1 MIKKL
6 FPFLLILSSCA
17 YIDKAPPAGSI
28 VDLTVKTSSG
38 TVRGGL
44 SDINNSAVDWSDIP
58 FAQPP
63 VGDLRWRAPRAISE
77 PNRVITATDDNA
89 CVQEASEYAGVPGIG
104 IVGNEDCLYLDITA
118 PYEYA
123 NTKYPVMFWIHGGA
137 NTSGTKD
144 YYDFSNFAAEKN
156 VVVVTVNYRLGAL
169 GWFSHPAIQETQ
181 TGLDQSSNFG
191 TLDLIAALKWVQQNI
206 HKFGGNSKNVTIFGE
221 SAGGHNV
228 FALLASPLS
237 EGLFH
242 KAISQSGYV
251 ATSSYES
258 AYNIDGQD
266 KLVERG
272 SGQILQDILQPDDNL
287 EQQKNIL
294 KNIDASS
301 FMELYLRD
309 NAIDRIPLTT
319 RDGIVIP
326 KIGILAALG
335 DQKYAKRIP
344 VISGTTKDEYSM
356 WLGLNKYFTNAK
368 KPFFGLLPPVF
379 SLKNPDLYDVWVRT
393 RSHAWK
399 IRGSDE
405 PLNAL
410 EEAGYED
417 LFSYQFDWDHQEKS
431 WFADFPSIFGATHGI
446 EIAFLTQDYSF
457 GPISEYIYPKGE
469 ARDEMESV
477 MMSAWSDFAKHGDP
491 SFNLPIAWPAYNSKN
506 RSFVRLDKNDLLR
519 SDTETHDLR
528 SMLEEMMTS
537 EIPSD
542 VEKCLIALESFLN
555 IGDSDIPALATLNNG
570 SCNEIEVFY
579 DIESIKGYY
588 LSRFGSIETD

>member
-38 TVRGGL
+38 TVRGAL

-237 EGLFH
+237 KGLFH

-356 WLGLNKYFTNAK
+356 WLGLNKYFTDAK

-555 IGDSDIPALATLNNG
+555 IGDSDISALATLNNG

>member
-38 TVRGGL
+38 TVRGAL

-118 PYEYA
+118 PYDYA

-237 EGLFH
+237 EDLFH

-272 SGQILQDILQPDDNL
+272 SWQILQDTLQPDDNL

-335 DQKYAKRIP
+335 GQKYAKRIP

-356 WLGLNKYFTNAK
+356 WLGLNKYFTDAK

>member
-38 TVRGGL
+38 TVRGAL

-77 PNRVITATDDNA
+77 PNRVITATDNNS

-191 TLDLIAALKWVQQNI
+191 TLDLIEALKWVQRNI

-237 EGLFH
+237 KGLFH

-356 WLGLNKYFTNAK
+356 WLGLNKYFTDAK

-555 IGDSDIPALATLNNG
+555 IGDSDISALATLNNG

>member
-17 YIDKAPPAGSI
+17 YLVETPPAGLNA
-28 VDLTVKTSSG
+28 DLTVKTSSG
-38 TVRGGL
+38 NVTGAR
-44 SDINNSAVDWSDIP
+44 SDINNGAVDWSDIP

-77 PNRVITATDDNA
+77 PNRVITATDNNS
-89 CVQEASEYAGVPGIG
+89 CVQEASEYAGVSGIG

-156 VVVVTVNYRLGAL
+156 IVVVTVNYRLGAL

-206 HKFGGNSKNVTIFGE
+206 HKFGGDSKNVTIFGE

-258 AYNIDGQD
+258 AYNVDGQD

-272 SGQILQDILQPDDNL
+272 SWQILQDVLPQADNL

-344 VISGTTKDEYSM
+344 VISGTTKDEYSL
-356 WLGLNKYFTNAK
+356 WLGLNKYFTDAK
-368 KPFFGLLPPVF
+368 KLFFGLIPPVF
-379 SLKNPDLYDVWVRT
+379 SLKNPELYDVWVRT

-431 WFADFPSIFGATHGI
+431 WFADFPRIFGATHGI

-491 SFNLPIAWPAYNSKN
+491 SLNLPIAWPAYNSEN

-579 DIESIKGYY
+579 DIESIKRYY

>member
-6 FPFLLILSSCA
+6 FPFILILTSCA
-17 YIDKAPPAGSI
+17 YIDKTAPVGAI

-38 TVRGGL
+38 TVRGAL
-44 SDINNSAVDWSDIP
+44 SDINKGAVDWSDIP

-77 PNRVITATDDNA
+77 PNRVITATDNNA

-118 PYEYA
+118 PYDYA

-206 HKFGGNSKNVTIFGE
+206 HDFGGNSKNVTIFGE

-258 AYNIDGQD
+258 AYNIFGQD
-266 KLVERG
+266 RLVERG
-272 SGQILQDILQPDDNL
+272 SWQILQDILPPDDNL
-287 EQQKNIL
+287 EQQKNFL
-294 KNIDASS
+294 KNIDANS
-301 FMELYLRD
+301 FIELYLRD
-309 NAIDRIPLTT
+309 YAIDRIPLTT

-326 KIGILAALG
+326 ATGILTALG
-335 DQKYAKRIP
+335 EKKYAKRVP
-344 VISGTTKDEYSM
+344 VISGTTKDELSM
-356 WLGLNKYFTNAK
+356 WIGLNKYFLDVK
-368 KPFFGLLPPVF
+368 KPFLGLLPPLF
-379 SLKNPDLYDVWVRT
+379 SLKDPDLFDFWVRA

-405 PLNAL
+405 PLNKL
-410 EEAGYED
+410 EEAGYEN

-446 EIAFLTQDYSF
+446 EIAFLTQNYSF
-457 GPISEYIYPKGE
+457 GPISKYIYPKGE

-491 SFNLPIAWPAYNSKN
+491 SLNLPISWPNYDSKN
-506 RSFVRLDKNDLLR
+506 KSFIRLDKNDLIRIDNEL
-519 SDTETHDLR
+519 HDLR

-537 EIPSD
+537 DIPSD
-542 VEKCLIALESFLN
+542 LEKCLIALESLLN
-555 IGDSDIPALATLNNG
+555 FGDSDISSLGSLNNG
-570 SCNEIEVFY
+570 SCDKVKVF
-579 DIESIKGYY
+579 DDLESIKRYY
-588 LSRFGSIETD
+588 SSYFGPIDTD

>member
-6 FPFLLILSSCA
+6 FPFLLILTSCA
-17 YIDKAPPAGSI
+17 YLDKTPPAGPTAALI
-28 VDLTVKTSSG
+28 VKTSSG
-38 TVRGGL
+38 TVRGAL
-44 SDINNSAVDWSDIP
+44 SDINNGAVDWSDIP

-63 VGDLRWRAPRAISE
+63 VGDLRWRAPRALSE
-77 PNRVITATDDNA
+77 PNRVITATDNNA

-118 PYEYA
+118 PYDYT

-144 YYDFSNFAAEKN
+144 YYDFSNFSAEKN

-169 GWFSHPAIQETQ
+169 GWFSHPAIQNTQ

-191 TLDLIAALKWVQQNI
+191 TLDLIAALEWVQQNI
-206 HKFGGNSKNVTIFGE
+206 HNFGGNSKNVTIFGE

-258 AYNIDGQD
+258 AYNFDGQD

-272 SGQILQDILQPDDNL
+272 SWQILQDILPPADKL

-356 WLGLNKYFTNAK
+356 WLGLNKYFTDAK

-393 RSHAWK
+393 RSYAWK

-410 EEAGYED
+410 EEAGYEN

-457 GPISEYIYPKGE
+457 GPISVYIYPKGE

-491 SFNLPIAWPAYNSKN
+491 SLNLPIAWPPYNGEN

-528 SMLEEMMTS
+528 SMLEEMMMS

-542 VEKCLIALESFLN
+542 TEKCLIALESFLN
-555 IGDSDIPALATLNNG
+555 IGDSDISSLETLNSG
-570 SCNEIEVFY
+570 RCNEIEVFY
-579 DIESIKGYY
+579 DIQSIKRYY

>member
-17 YIDKAPPAGSI
+17 YVYKAPPAGSI

-38 TVRGGL
+38 TVRGVL
-44 SDINNSAVDWSDIP
+44 SDINNGAVDWSDIP

-89 CVQEASEYAGVPGIG
+89 CVQEASEYAGVSGIG

-237 EGLFH
+237 EDLFH

-258 AYNIDGQD
+258 AYNINGQD

-294 KNIDASS
+294 KNIDAGS
-301 FMELYLRD
+301 FVELYLRD

-356 WLGLNKYFTNAK
+356 WLGLNKYFTDAK

-379 SLKNPDLYDVWVRT
+379 SLKSPDLYDVWVRT

-469 ARDEMESV
+469 ARDEMEST
-477 MMSAWSDFAKHGDP
+477 MMSAWSEFAKHGDP
-491 SFNLPIAWPAYNSKN
+491 SLNLS
-506 RSFVRLDKNDLLR
+506 
-519 SDTETHDLR
+519 
-528 SMLEEMMTS
+528 
-537 EIPSD
+537 
-542 VEKCLIALESFLN
+542 LIH
-555 IGDSDIPALATLNNG
+555 I
-570 SCNEIEVFY
+570 
-579 DIESIKGYY
+579 
-588 LSRFGSIETD
+588 

>member
-1 MIKKL
+1 
-6 FPFLLILSSCA
+6 
-17 YIDKAPPAGSI
+17 
-28 VDLTVKTSSG
+28 
-38 TVRGGL
+38 
-44 SDINNSAVDWSDIP
+44 
-58 FAQPP
+58 
-63 VGDLRWRAPRAISE
+63 
-77 PNRVITATDDNA
+77 
-89 CVQEASEYAGVPGIG
+89 
-104 IVGNEDCLYLDITA
+104 
-118 PYEYA
+118 
-123 NTKYPVMFWIHGGA
+123 MFWIHGGA

-144 YYDFSNFAAEKN
+144 YYDFSNFSAEKN

-169 GWFSHPAIQETQ
+169 GWFSHPAIQNTQ

-191 TLDLIAALKWVQQNI
+191 TLDLIAALEWVQQNI
-206 HKFGGNSKNVTIFGE
+206 HNFGGNSKNVTIFGE

-258 AYNIDGQD
+258 AYNFDGQD

-272 SGQILQDILQPDDNL
+272 SWQILQDILPPADKL

-344 VISGTTKDEYSM
+344 VMSGTTKDEYSM
-356 WLGLNKYFTNAK
+356 WLGLNKYFTDAK

-491 SFNLPIAWPAYNSKN
+491 SLNLPIAWPPYNGEN

-528 SMLEEMMTS
+528 SMLEEMMMS

-542 VEKCLIALESFLN
+542 TEKCLIALESFLN
-555 IGDSDIPALATLNNG
+555 IGDSDISSLETLNSG
-570 SCNEIEVFY
+570 RCNEIEVFY
-579 DIESIKGYY
+579 DIESIKRYY

>member
-17 YIDKAPPAGSI
+17 YIENPPAGAI

-38 TVRGGL
+38 AVRGAL
-44 SDINNSAVDWSDIP
+44 SDINNGAVDWSDIP

-63 VGDLRWRAPRAISE
+63 VGDLRWRAPRTISE
-77 PNRVITATDDNA
+77 PNRVITATDNNA

-118 PYEYA
+118 PYDYA

-169 GWFSHPAIQETQ
+169 GWFSHPAVQETQ

-206 HKFGGNSKNVTIFGE
+206 HNFGGNSKNVTIFGE

-237 EGLFH
+237 EDLFH

-272 SGQILQDILQPDDNL
+272 SWQILQDILPPADNL

-356 WLGLNKYFTNAK
+356 WLGLNKYFTDAK

-469 ARDEMESV
+469 ARDEMEST

-491 SFNLPIAWPAYNSKN
+491 SLNLPIAWPAYNSEN

-579 DIESIKGYY
+579 DIESIKRYY

>member
-1 MIKKL
+1 VIKKL

-38 TVRGGL
+38 TVRGAL

-237 EGLFH
+237 KGLFH

-356 WLGLNKYFTNAK
+356 WLGLNKYFTDAK

-555 IGDSDIPALATLNNG
+555 IGDSDISALATLNNG

>member
-6 FPFLLILSSCA
+6 LPFLLILSSCA

-38 TVRGGL
+38 TVRGTL
-44 SDINNSAVDWSDIP
+44 SDINNGAVDWSDIP

-237 EGLFH
+237 EDLFH

-356 WLGLNKYFTNAK
+356 WLGLNKYFTDAK

-457 GPISEYIYPKGE
+457 GPISEYIYPKGD

-491 SFNLPIAWPAYNSKN
+491 SLNLPIAWPAYNSKN

-579 DIESIKGYY
+579 DIESIKRYY

>member
-6 FPFLLILSSCA
+6 FPFILILTSCA
-17 YIDKAPPAGSI
+17 YLDKTPPAGPTA
-28 VDLTVKTSSG
+28 DLTVKTSSG
-38 TVRGGL
+38 TVRGAL
-44 SDINNSAVDWSDIP
+44 SDINNGAVDWSDIP

-118 PYEYA
+118 PYDYA

-237 EGLFH
+237 KGLFH

-356 WLGLNKYFTNAK
+356 WLGLNKYFTDAK

-555 IGDSDIPALATLNNG
+555 IGDSDISALATLNNG

>member
-1 MIKKL
+1 MLKKL

-17 YIDKAPPAGSI
+17 YIDKTPPAGAI

-38 TVRGGL
+38 TIRGAL
-44 SDINNSAVDWSDIP
+44 SDINNGAVDWSDIP

-63 VGDLRWRAPRAISE
+63 VGDLRWRAPRAINE
-77 PNRVITATDDNA
+77 PNRVITATDNNA

-118 PYEYA
+118 PYDYA

-206 HKFGGNSKNVTIFGE
+206 HNFGGNSKNVTIFGE

-237 EGLFH
+237 GGLFH

-272 SGQILQDILQPDDNL
+272 SWQILQDILPPADNL

-294 KNIDASS
+294 KNFDASS

-356 WLGLNKYFTNAK
+356 WLGLNKYFTDAK

-410 EEAGYED
+410 EKAGYKD

-457 GPISEYIYPKGE
+457 GPISEYIYPTGE

-491 SFNLPIAWPAYNSKN
+491 SINLPIAWPAYNSEN

-528 SMLEEMMTS
+528 SMLEAMMTS

-542 VEKCLIALESFLN
+542 LEKCLIALESFLN

-570 SCNEIEVFY
+570 SCNEIDVFY
-579 DIESIKGYY
+579 DIDSIKQYY

>member
-38 TVRGGL
+38 TVRGAL

-118 PYEYA
+118 PYDYA

-237 EGLFH
+237 KGLFH

-356 WLGLNKYFTNAK
+356 WLGLNKYFTDAK

>member
-38 TVRGGL
+38 TVRGAL
-44 SDINNSAVDWSDIP
+44 SDINNGAVDWSDIP

-63 VGDLRWRAPRAISE
+63 IGDLRWRAPRAISE

-272 SGQILQDILQPDDNL
+272 SWQILQDILQPDDNL

-356 WLGLNKYFTNAK
+356 WLGLNKYFTDAK

-491 SFNLPIAWPAYNSKN
+491 SLNLPIAWPAYNSKN

-588 LSRFGSIETD
+588 LSRFGPIETD

>member
-17 YIDKAPPAGSI
+17 YLDETPPA
-28 VDLTVKTSSG
+28 VLNADFTVKTSSG
-38 TVRGGL
+38 NVTGAR
-44 SDINNSAVDWSDIP
+44 SDINNGAVDWSDIP

-77 PNRVITATDDNA
+77 PNRVITSTDNNS

-118 PYEYA
+118 PYDYA
-123 NTKYPVMFWIHGGA
+123 NTRYPVMFWIHGGA

-206 HKFGGNSKNVTIFGE
+206 HNFGGNSKNVTIFGE

-272 SGQILQDILQPDDNL
+272 SWQILQDILPQTDNL

-356 WLGLNKYFTNAK
+356 WLGLNKYFTDAK

-457 GPISEYIYPKGE
+457 GPISEYIYPTGE

-491 SFNLPIAWPAYNSKN
+491 SLNLPIAWPAYNSEN

-579 DIESIKGYY
+579 DIESIKRYY

>member
-1 MIKKL
+1 
-6 FPFLLILSSCA
+6 
-17 YIDKAPPAGSI
+17 
-28 VDLTVKTSSG
+28 
-38 TVRGGL
+38 
-44 SDINNSAVDWSDIP
+44 
-58 FAQPP
+58 
-63 VGDLRWRAPRAISE
+63 
-77 PNRVITATDDNA
+77 
-89 CVQEASEYAGVPGIG
+89 
-104 IVGNEDCLYLDITA
+104 
-118 PYEYA
+118 
-123 NTKYPVMFWIHGGA
+123 
-137 NTSGTKD
+137 
-144 YYDFSNFAAEKN
+144 
-156 VVVVTVNYRLGAL
+156 
-169 GWFSHPAIQETQ
+169 
-181 TGLDQSSNFG
+181 
-191 TLDLIAALKWVQQNI
+191 
-206 HKFGGNSKNVTIFGE
+206 VTIFGE

-272 SGQILQDILQPDDNL
+272 SWQILQDILPQTDNL

-356 WLGLNKYFTNAK
+356 WLGLNKYFTDAK

-457 GPISEYIYPKGE
+457 GPISGYIYPKGE
-469 ARDEMESV
+469 ARDEMEST

-491 SFNLPIAWPAYNSKN
+491 SLNLSIAWPAYNSEN

-579 DIESIKGYY
+579 DIESIKRYY

>member
-38 TVRGGL
+38 TVRGAL

-191 TLDLIAALKWVQQNI
+191 TLDLIEALKWVQRNI

-237 EGLFH
+237 KGLFH

-272 SGQILQDILQPDDNL
+272 SGQILQDILQPDHNL

-356 WLGLNKYFTNAK
+356 WLGLNKYFTDAK

-555 IGDSDIPALATLNNG
+555 IGDSDISALATLNNG

>member
-38 TVRGGL
+38 TVRGAL

-237 EGLFH
+237 KGLFH

-272 SGQILQDILQPDDNL
+272 SGQILQDIFQPDDNL

-356 WLGLNKYFTNAK
+356 WLGLNKYFTDAK

-555 IGDSDIPALATLNNG
+555 IGDSDISALATLNNG

>member
-38 TVRGGL
+38 TVRGAL

-118 PYEYA
+118 PYDYA

-237 EGLFH
+237 KGLFH

-287 EQQKNIL
+287 EQQKNVL

-356 WLGLNKYFTNAK
+356 WLGLNKYFTDAK

>member
-1 MIKKL
+1 VIKKL

-17 YIDKAPPAGSI
+17 YLVETPPAGLNA
-28 VDLTVKTSSG
+28 DLTVKTSSG
-38 TVRGGL
+38 NVTGAR
-44 SDINNSAVDWSDIP
+44 SDINNGAVDWSDIP

-77 PNRVITATDDNA
+77 PNRVITATDNNS
-89 CVQEASEYAGVPGIG
+89 CVQEASEYAGVSGIG

-156 VVVVTVNYRLGAL
+156 IVVVTVNYRLGAL

-206 HKFGGNSKNVTIFGE
+206 HKFGGDSKNVTIFGE

-258 AYNIDGQD
+258 AYNVDGQD

-272 SGQILQDILQPDDNL
+272 SWQILQDVLPQADNL

-344 VISGTTKDEYSM
+344 VISGTTKDEYSL
-356 WLGLNKYFTNAK
+356 WLGLNKYFTDAK

-431 WFADFPSIFGATHGI
+431 WFADFPRIFGATHGI

-491 SFNLPIAWPAYNSKN
+491 SLNLPIAWPAYNSEN

-579 DIESIKGYY
+579 DIESIKRYY

>member
-38 TVRGGL
+38 TVRGAL

-237 EGLFH
+237 KGLFH

-287 EQQKNIL
+287 EQQKNVL

-356 WLGLNKYFTNAK
+356 WLGLNKYFTDAK